1 MTTGANP
8 AIAES
13 ESTHKTCGRCG
24 TVTAAHAR
32 TCDRCGVAWGP
43 NVRIEVAT
51 RIRMLDA
58 LAAGDLDEIIR
69 LTLDA
74 AADGLIGVA
83 R

>member
-13 ESTHKTCGRCG
+13 ESNYKTCGRCG

-43 NVRIEVAT
+43 TVRIEVAT

-58 LAAGDLDEIIR
+58 LIAGDLDEIVR

-74 AADGLIGVA
+74 HADGLLEVT